1 MQDINNKLD
10 KYIEDHTEPED
21 ELLFEL
27 NRQTN
32 LNILRPRMLSG
43 HVQGKL
49 LTMFSNMIK
58 PVNILELGTY
68 TGYSAICLA
77 KGLQEGGEL
86 HTIDVDDEIEDFTRS
101 YIERSGLSDR
111 IKYYIGSALEV
122 IPTIDVMFD
131 LVFIDADKS
140 EYLDY
145 YKLVFDK
152 VNPGGYILADNVLW
166 SGKVVEELDSRDF
179 ATKAILEFNDYVH
192 NDSRVENVLLPIRDG
207 LMILRKK

>member
-101 YIERSGLSDR
+101 YIERSGLSDK